1 MKQTIKINKI
11 EQKKSAKGDLFY
23 SVDTDNGRATI
34 WDKEIAD
41 KLLLNGDKPVLVEW
55 SENKQGFNNIRQVYE
70 GNQATQEEVINT
82 WQSAKSEPQTPQNNK
97 FADARAEKNKSIYAS
112 YAKDLII
119 SGIEEKEAV
128 EMVKRL
134 IGAF

>member
-1 MKQTIKINKI
+1 MKQTIRVLKV
-11 EQKKSAKGDLFY
+11 EQKTSAKGDTFY
-23 SVDTDNGRATI
+23 SVETDNGRATI

-41 KLLLNGDKPVLVEW
+41 KLVLNGDKLVVVEW
-55 SENKQGFNNIRQVYE
+55 SENKQGFKNIRKVYSDE
-70 GNQATQEEVINT
+70 YIGVTEEVV
-82 WQSAKSEPQTPQNNK
+82 KSEPQNNNK

-128 EMVKRL
+128 ELVKRL

>member
-1 MKQTIKINKI
+1 MKQTIRVLKV
-11 EQKKSAKGDLFY
+11 EQKISAKGDKYFL
-23 SVDTDNGRATI
+23 VETDNGRATV

-41 KLLLNGDKPVLVEW
+41 KLLLNGDKLVVVEW
-55 SENKQGFNNIRQVYE
+55 NENKQGFKNIRKVYSDE
-70 GNQATQEEVINT
+70 YIGVTEEVV
-82 WQSAKSEPQTPQNNK
+82 KSEPQNNNK

-128 EMVKRL
+128 ELVKRL
-134 IGAF
+134 IEAF

>member
-1 MKQTIKINKI
+1 MKQTIRVLKV
-11 EQKKSAKGDLFY
+11 EQKISAKGDKYFL
-23 SVDTDNGRATI
+23 VETDNGRATV

-41 KLLLNGDKPVLVEW
+41 KLVLNGDKLVVVEW
-55 SENKQGFNNIRQVYE
+55 SENKQGFKNIRKVYSDE
-70 GNQATQEEVINT
+70 YIGVTEEVV
-82 WQSAKSEPQTPQNNK
+82 KSEPQNNNK

-128 EMVKRL
+128 ELVKRL
-134 IGAF
+134 IEAF